1 VEWIFQLFLE
11 AVMTRKR
18 FSEEDILEILRQI
31 ELDLSGGSA
40 VEMAIRTAGISD
52 ATYYKWRKRYGGMGK
67 SKLREFKSLA
77 VTSLISASGAGSEN
91 STAPLL

>member
-1 VEWIFQLFLE
+1 
-11 AVMTRKR
+11 M
-18 FSEEDILEILRQI
+18 
-31 ELDLSGGSA
+31 DLSVICGGSNDAEAIFRRRYIGDIA

-77 VTSLISASGAGSEN
+77 VTRLISASGAGSEN